1 MAEGSPLPVKTESDS
16 LPSEI
21 PLPPTPYGYEQLE
34 PYISARA
41 MTIHH
46 GKHHARYVAQ
56 VNGILAAQQI
66 TERSLERILRAAY
79 QDGARALFNNAAQ
92 AWNHAFFWESMSSSR
107 WRPGGQLANAITST
121 FGSFERLGQRFVA
134 EGKRHFGSGWVWLM
148 AHRSELSIITTH
160 DAATPIV
167 DEALTPLLA
176 CDVWEHAY
184 YLDYTHDRA
193 DWLVVW
199 WERLANWQ
207 FAERQYSAALGSGQ
221 IWQFP
226 TFTAP
231 VN

>member
-1 MAEGSPLPVKTESDS
+1 
-16 LPSEI
+16 
-21 PLPPTPYGYEQLE
+21 
-34 PYISARA
+34 
-41 MTIHH
+41 
-46 GKHHARYVAQ
+46 
-56 VNGILAAQQI
+56 
-66 TERSLERILRAAY
+66 
-79 QDGARALFNNAAQ
+79 
-92 AWNHAFFWESMSSSR
+92 
-107 WRPGGQLANAITST
+107 
-121 FGSFERLGQRFVA
+121 
-134 EGKRHFGSGWVWLM
+134 M